1 MCLPQHF
8 PEIQKDSAG
17 NNFGP
22 AGGTLSVIGDLKQ
35 MKPNWLLGA
44 SILGYGA
51 SLSVSIGI
59 PIPILNEEVM
69 RCVSVT
75 DHDLYAPVID
85 YGDAYGQALPSD
97 LGYVSYAE
105 LKSGTITVRGKKVPT
120 APLSSYMKARE
131 VANTLKDWIIQKEFF
146 LTEPVKQLA
155 SYQDGIQPKKLE
167 IKEL

>member
-1 MCLPQHF
+1 
-8 PEIQKDSAG
+8 
-17 NNFGP
+17 
-22 AGGTLSVIGDLKQ
+22 

-120 APLSSYMKARE
+120 APLFKLYESQE
-131 VANTLKDWIIQKEFF
+131 VANTLKIGLFKGFF

-155 SYQDGIQPKKLE
+155 SYQDAYNPKAGNQGVINLSKKFGALPGRSGRTCHQ
-167 IKEL
+167 KK